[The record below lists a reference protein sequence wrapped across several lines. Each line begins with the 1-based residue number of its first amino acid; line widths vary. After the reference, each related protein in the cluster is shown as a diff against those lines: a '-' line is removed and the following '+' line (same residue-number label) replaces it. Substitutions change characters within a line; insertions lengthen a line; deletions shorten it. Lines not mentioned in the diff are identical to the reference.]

1 MSAMKM
7 NGTIC
12 TKREKGHG
20 MVTRPTQRAGGAAT
34 LAARPPLELD
44 TGEQVY
50 ETTAGSADLDA
61 VPALSPSPTAI
72 PRRLET

>member
-1 MSAMKM
+1 
-7 NGTIC
+7 
-12 TKREKGHG
+12 
-20 MVTRPTQRAGGAAT
+20 MVTRPTQGADGAAT
-34 LAARPPLELD
+34 SAVRPPLESA

-61 VPALSPSPTAI
+61 VPALFSSPTAI

>member
-1 MSAMKM
+1 
-7 NGTIC
+7 
-12 TKREKGHG
+12 

-34 LAARPPLELD
+34 RAARPPFELGP
-44 TGEQVY
+44 GERAY

-61 VPALSPSPTAI
+61 VPALSSSPTAI